1 MSISKRRL
9 HVEPSPD
16 ASSFKVK
23 VAFATHDR
31 QTVDQHFGSSLGM
44 LIYGISEQDWH
55 LIEAI
60 EYSVSDRVHDKLPS
74 RINDLADCSAVF
86 CNACGAAAIRQ
97 LIEQNIQPIKVREGY
112 DIHQLLSEMQQ
123 ELQQGPSGWLA
134 RAMKQREDVQT
145 AENSQQRLSQL
156 MDEEW

>member
-1 MSISKRRL
+1 MSINKRRL

-16 ASSFKVK
+16 ARSFKVK

-44 LIYGISEQDWH
+44 LIYGICEHDWH
-55 LIEAI
+55 LLEAI

-97 LIEQNIQPIKVREGY
+97 LIEQNIHPIKVHEGY

-134 RAMKQREDVQT
+134 RAMKQREESETTED
-145 AENSQQRLSQL
+145 SQQRLSQL

>member
-1 MSISKRRL
+1 
-9 HVEPSPD
+9 
-16 ASSFKVK
+16 
-23 VAFATHDR
+23 
-31 QTVDQHFGSSLGM
+31 M
-44 LIYGISEQDWH
+44 LIYGICEHDWH
-55 LIEAI
+55 LLEAI

-74 RINDLADCSAVF
+74 RINDLSDCSAVF

-97 LIEQNIQPIKVREGY
+97 LIEQNIHPIKVHEGY

-134 RAMKQREDVQT
+134 RAMKQREESETTED
-145 AENSQQRLSQL
+145 SQQRLSQL

>member
-1 MSISKRRL
+1 MSINKRRL

-74 RINDLADCSAVF
+74 RINDLAECSAVF